1 MSAEQGAAA
10 SDLVAAQVEPHAVR
24 VAGRLGCE
32 LVSTRHL
39 HEGGSWVLR
48 IVIDKP
54 GGVGVDDCAAVS
66 RQLSAILDVED
77 FVLHAYRL
85 EVSSPGLDQELLVAE
100 DYRRYRGRRVSI
112 QTDAASAGGK
122 IVRGV
127 LHGLR
132 EGSVVVREAS
142 GETLEIPLRQVA
154 AARLEVDI

>member
-1 MSAEQGAAA
+1 M
-10 SDLVAAQVEPHAVR
+10 R

-32 LVSTRHL
+32 LVSARHL

-100 DYRRYRGRRVSI
+100 DYRRYRGRRVRI
-112 QTDAASAGGK
+112 QTDAASPGGK

-127 LHGLR
+127 LRGLR

-142 GETLEIPLRQVA
+142 GETLEIPLQQVA
-154 AARLEVDI
+154 EARLEVDV